1 MMNEAEKELREAI
14 AYLDT
19 ARANYNSVRSIQR
32 ALELGHPVEITLRG
46 ASTEFTTLCPGK
58 ASEKLVAK
66 LTEQAHQRVSKL
78 EEQEAY
84 WCREVT
90 ALNRSQQ
97 INNTLRENPDLS
109 LTQLE
114 QAERKETRAMWAAGD
129 EYMAGRR
136 AAEQA
141 GG

>member
-1 MMNEAEKELREAI
+1 MMNEAKKELREAI

-19 ARANYNSVRSIQR
+19 ARAHYNSIRSIQR
-32 ALELGHPVEITLRG
+32 ALELGQPVEITLRTAG
-46 ASTEFTTLCPGK
+46 AEVTTLCPGK

-66 LTEQAHQRVSKL
+66 LTDQAHHRMSRL

-114 QAERKETRAMWAAGD
+114 QTERKETQSMWAAGD

-136 AAEQA
+136 AAEHT